1 MPSIS
6 WRPSSIGL
14 RSSAARRVLALGGV
28 TAMVA
33 SVSGCSSADMP
44 RFGMLEPATK
54 EGNSILFLWQTS
66 WVAALI
72 VGGITWGLIAWA
84 IVAYSRRR
92 NPGYPTQTR
101 YNMPIEILYT
111 VLPFVMIGVLFFYT
125 VRDETRLTQLTSTY
139 DNTINVVGFR
149 WSWTFNYTDDDVY
162 DIGIPATNN
171 AEIDGQKTNGTPSLE
186 GYTGPTL
193 WLPVDEKVRFVLT
206 SPDVIHSFYVPAF
219 LFKMDV
225 VPGRTN
231 QFELTPNR
239 VGTFAGKCAELCG
252 LDHSRMLFNVKVVPR
267 AEYDAHIAEL
277 RAKGQTGSLE
287 SPFISD
293 QADKG
298 QGNNR
303 LGGIGEKK

>member
-1 MPSIS
+1 
-6 WRPSSIGL
+6 
-14 RSSAARRVLALGGV
+14 
-28 TAMVA
+28 MVA

>member
-1 MPSIS
+1 
-6 WRPSSIGL
+6 
-14 RSSAARRVLALGGV
+14 
-28 TAMVA
+28 
-33 SVSGCSSADMP
+33 
-44 RFGMLEPATK
+44 MLEPATK